1 MSNDIAV
8 SVSNRFPIGS
18 PVLIKPSY
26 LIKLEE
32 KINSKTIQT
41 SYFISLDKP
50 ELLNG
55 FVQVKGIFA
64 DSALKEE
71 DIINRF
77 SELLTGT
84 KKELF
89 LEMLFPWHKICSIR
103 SLVFK
108 AK

>member
-8 SVSNRFPIGS
+8 SVSNRVPSGGQMVS
-18 PVLIKPSY
+18 KPSY
-26 LIKLEE
+26 LITLEQNIG
-32 KINSKTIQT
+32 KNKNIK
-41 SYFISLDKP
+41 YFITLDKP

-55 FVQVKGIFA
+55 FVQTKGIFI
-64 DSALKEE
+64 DN
-71 DIINRF
+71 DM
-77 SELLTGT
+77 SESDVITNFCEVLTSS